1 MLLGFIT
8 DTFGLDKDTIKPYLE
23 WLGINVSDLKASEIW
38 FWIVTII
45 ILFQVGKW
53 VIGKGRILYS
63 RYSAVNKWRGQYVKE
78 KLVNHQYS
86 VR

>member
-38 FWIVTII
+38 FWIVTI
-45 ILFQVGKW
+45 V
-53 VIGKGRILYS
+53 VY
-63 RYSAVNKWRGQYVKE
+63 
-78 KLVNHQYS
+78 
-86 VR
+86 